1 MKDNIQEYDLPGD
14 DDESQ
19 EDTEPVEVMKQ
30 DDIAQE
36 PFAVETI
43 DLPVEGEKKPD
54 SRLKKSLRK
63 VGFWVLAVLG
73 FSLALLLVFY
83 FALYRPIDL
92 RAQALEEQAT
102 EMEEQLSEYRTELSD
117 LTSRYDTVTAERDD
131 LLADKAQYQLF
142 ADYLLLQIDLRHLQ
156 VGFLEEDDAAVR
168 VALLNAEEHLDSIEP
183 MLREVDAEFV
193 DLLQGRLVLLKS
205 TSKEVDENVQDVER
219 MFNYL
224 LSLQDTLFG
233 TLD

>member
-1 MKDNIQEYDLPGD
+1 MKDTIQEYDLPGD

-19 EDTEPVEVMKQ
+19 EEVEPVETMNNEDSQ
-30 DDIAQE
+30 QE
-36 PFAVETI
+36 PSAVETI
-43 DLPVEGEKKPD
+43 DLPVEGEKKKD

-63 VGFWVLAVLG
+63 VGLWVLAMLG
-73 FSLALLLVFY
+73 LSLALLLLFY
-83 FALYRPIDL
+83 FAFYRPIDL

-102 EMEEQLSEYRTELSD
+102 EMEGQLSEYRTDLSD
-117 LTSRYDTVTAERDD
+117 LTSRYETVTVERDD
-131 LLADKAQYQLF
+131 LLADNDLYRLF
-142 ADYLLLQIDLRHLQ
+142 VDYLLLQIDLRHLQ
-156 VGFLEEDDAAVR
+156 AGFLQEDDAAVR
-168 VALLNAEEHLDSIEP
+168 VALLNAEEHLDSIAP
-183 MLREVDAEFV
+183 LLREVDAEFV

>member
-1 MKDNIQEYDLPGD
+1 MKDDMHEYDLPGD
-14 DDESQ
+14 DEESQ
-19 EDTEPVEVMKQ
+19 EDEQPVEVMKQ
-30 DDIAQE
+30 DDIQPE
-36 PFAVETI
+36 PFAMETI
-43 DLPVEGEKKPD
+43 DLPVADEKKPD

-63 VGFWVLAVLG
+63 VGLWVLAVLG

-92 RAQALEEQAT
+92 RAQALEEQST
-102 EMEEQLSEYRTELSD
+102 QMEGQLSEYRTELSD
-117 LTSRYDTVTAERDD
+117 LTSRFEDVTAERDE

-142 ADYLLLQIDLRHLQ
+142 VDYLLLQIDLRHLQ
-156 VGFLEEDDAAVR
+156 VGFLQEDDAAVR

-224 LSLQDTLFG
+224 LSLQETLFG